1 MSVVE
6 IRIITDNFAKALGAM
21 SHSLIWDQVDEVSFK
36 LSTKTP
42 GVVLVRFKLRA
53 DKAADPVRPEF
64 ATESTG

>member
-21 SHSLIWDQVDEVSFK
+21 SHSLVWDQFDEVSFK
-36 LSTKTP
+36 FSIEAP
-42 GVVLVRFKLRA
+42 GVVLVRFELRA
-53 DKAADPVRPEF
+53 DEAAGALRPEF